1 MRLNKPVYLN
11 TLRWFLDSPARL
23 VSAGLMALLAWGMVG
38 GMAHVEINGVAQGAT
53 LATPSSLAAVGN
65 KVLVLLAW
73 ILGVGVIRREVD
85 SGAIQLVLLRPL
97 ERSSYILS
105 KWAAL
110 ATLNLAFVAFV
121 YLALLLRGGAG
132 LFDAD
137 LLALAGSQAMQVLAL
152 CSVLTLLSAVPLGL
166 GELGLGLLAAVTL
179 LALGHYGD
187 RPGLQFLDFVS
198 TQGFRV
204 LFPGVAVENG
214 GGIASIALGGGG
226 QVLSASSAV
235 FNAVVTVAGLA
246 GAMGLLAR
254 REFSYSDGGGGA

>member
-1 MRLNKPVYLN
+1 MDAAPPGIETVTVNAAR
-11 TLRWFLDSPARL
+11 PAQ
-23 VSAGLMALLAWGMVG
+23 SHFWAG
-38 GMAHVEINGVAQGAT
+38 NGF
-53 LATPSSLAAVGN
+53 S
-65 KVLVLLAW
+65 
-73 ILGVGVIRREVD
+73 
-85 SGAIQLVLLRPL
+85 
-97 ERSSYILS
+97 
-105 KWAAL
+105 
-110 ATLNLAFVAFV
+110 FH
-121 YLALLLRGGAG
+121 
-132 LFDAD
+132 D
-137 LLALAGSQAMQVLAL
+137 LLD
-152 CSVLTLLSAVPLGL
+152 TINPLQHL
-166 GELGLGLLAAVTL
+166 PVVSTIYRAIT
-179 LALGHYGD
+179 GD